1 MTKRVLLTGST
12 GALGQVLAGRLRAD
26 PAGFTIFT
34 PGRGERDDPLDLRD
48 GDQIVRTIERTRPD
62 LILHLAATFSN
73 DFDKAYAV
81 NVAAARHMLEAV
93 EASGQPVRVVLVGS
107 AAEYGAVAADENPI
121 GEDHVLRPVSIYGI
135 TKAWQTELAYLHAS
149 RGTNVVVARIF
160 NLTGPHLSERLF
172 VGRLLKQIDEIRRGE
187 RAQIEVG
194 PLSAVR
200 DYLPIN
206 DAVTQL
212 LAIAD
217 FGEAGKVYHVASGH
231 PVKMRELLV
240 RELAAHGLD
249 ESVVVEGAGLTNRRG
264 YDVPAIYAD
273 MARTTALLKKQET
286 HAEH

>member
-1 MTKRVLLTGST
+1 MTRRVLLTGST
-12 GALGQVLAGRLRAD
+12 GALGQALAGRLRAD
-26 PAGFTIFT
+26 PGRFTIFA
-34 PGRGERDDPLDLRD
+34 PARGVRDDPLDLRD
-48 GDQIVRTIERTRPD
+48 GDQIALAIERTRPA

-73 DFDKAYAV
+73 DFNEAYAV
-81 NVAAARHMLEAV
+81 NVAATRHMLEAV

-107 AAEYGAVAADENPI
+107 AAEYGPVTADENPI

-149 RGTNVVVARIF
+149 RGVNVVVARIF

-172 VGRLLKQIDEIRRGE
+172 VGRLHKQINELHRGE
-187 RAQIEVG
+187 RARIEVG

-200 DYLPIN
+200 DYLPI
-206 DAVTQL
+206 DEAVTQL
-212 LAIAD
+212 LAIANY
-217 FGEAGKVYHVASGH
+217 GEAGRVYHVASGR
-231 PVKMRELLV
+231 PVTMREMLV

-249 ESVVVEGAGLTNRRG
+249 ESVVVEGTDLTNRRG

-273 MARTTALLKKQET
+273 IARTVALLNNRES